1 MLSDSGVSILIINS
15 GVLIEV
21 DVRPN
26 VKRVVITSSVASL
39 LESKD
44 VPSYTFTE
52 VDNMDVMLIFGANF
66 PASE

>member
-1 MLSDSGVSILIINS
+1 MLSDSGVSILIIKS

-21 DVRPN
+21 DTRPN
-26 VKRVVITSSVASL
+26 VKRVVLTSSVVSL

-52 VDNMDVMLIFGANF
+52 VDNMDVILIFWC
-66 PASE
+66 